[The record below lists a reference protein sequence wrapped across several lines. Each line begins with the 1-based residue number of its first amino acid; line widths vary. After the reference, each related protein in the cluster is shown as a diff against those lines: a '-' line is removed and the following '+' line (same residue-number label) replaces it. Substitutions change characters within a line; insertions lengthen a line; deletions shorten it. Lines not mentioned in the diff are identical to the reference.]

1 MRIFVKNQDG
11 IEEEVSAN
19 VIRLESNDV
28 VVIKLA
34 EPDMPKQD
42 LQEYVNKFRS
52 IFPHNKVIFVR
63 DESDISIIRQGGNVN
78 EAL

>member
-19 VIRLESNDV
+19 IIRLESNDV

-42 LQEYVNKFRS
+42 LQEYVNKFRG

>member
-11 IEEEVSAN
+11 IEEEVNAN
-19 VIRLESNDV
+19 VIRLEPNDV
-28 VVIKLA
+28 VAIKLA

-42 LQEYVNKFRS
+42 LQEYVNKFRDV
-52 IFPHNKVIFVR
+52 FPHNKIIFVR